1 MTPTPEI
8 RRYNF
13 SGRKEIK
20 WFMFITSAQVFVL
33 RYLGFYP
40 LRDTV
45 RERGLGLN
53 GFDFRRIGGDDVGA
67 V

>member
-1 MTPTPEI
+1 
-8 RRYNF
+8 
-13 SGRKEIK
+13 
-20 WFMFITSAQVFVL
+20 MFITSAQVFVL

-53 GFDFRRIGGDDVGA
+53 GFDFRWIGGDDVGA